1 MPKKGKKIK
10 DSFPKGPVASSEP
23 EPLNEIKVNV
33 PKRPTLPTK
42 IKVYPLDHK
51 LPLNDPNR
59 PNKDE
64 YEVKENLPHL
74 SYNQPQTG
82 PYGGYNH
89 YEVYHAQNIKDFVE
103 RSGIKD
109 SFAKIVGVYN
119 KNVEEEQKLLQ
130 YVEDLK
136 EDLDSFKKSNQSIED
151 KIRSSD
157 FSSDD
162 KAFDVKRKATNAPI
176 TSIEPIKEKFVS
188 IEKILEKS
196 LKDSGHTID
205 VLYDPNNQKW
215 YGDYKPHINKLTFP
229 ITTPKTMYATG
240 YWSKGGPGFGGYK
253 NYTNVNAF
261 LAFDPFVNELLKSN
275 KEVKEGVEQTS
286 SLKTNLLQEITQEME
301 RHIKLLLDYKDRKPI
316 VPQPKVEDSIGDDV
330 SVINIDKQRDINDDL
345 LSKYGDN
352 KSVLDLKEA
361 LTNKAQPK
369 LTQQQYLDVSASRLK
384 DETQQQ
390 SAIDFSV
397 IQQQNIED
405 KKQDQS
411 VNAIRDLKS
420 ALDSTRYIALFDAAN
435 RLKHAKK
442 VYKSRPVVYQYTAP
456 SRIKPKELDLR
467 ARFNLMID

>member
-1 MPKKGKKIK
+1 MPKKVKSTRK
-10 DSFPKGPVASSEP
+10 
-23 EPLNEIKVNV
+23 
-33 PKRPTLPTK
+33 TLPTK

-74 SYNQPQTG
+74 SYNVNQTG
-82 PYGGYNH
+82 SYGGYNH
-89 YEVYHAQNIKDFVE
+89 YELYHEENVKDFVE

-176 TSIEPIKEKFVS
+176 TSIEPIKEKFVT
-188 IEKILEKS
+188 IEKILEKP
-196 LKDSGHTID
+196 LKDDGKTIET
-205 VLYDPNNQKW
+205 LYKAYNRPW

-240 YWSKGGPGFGGYK
+240 YWSKGGSGFGGYG
-253 NYTNVNAF
+253 NYANVNAF
-261 LAFDPFVNELLKSN
+261 LAFDPFVNELIKSN
-275 KEVKEGVEQTS
+275 KEVKDGVEQTS

-301 RHIKLLLDYKDRKPI
+301 RHTKLLLNYKDRKPI
-316 VPQPKVEDSIGDDV
+316 IPQPKIEDNIDNVSI
-330 SVINIDKQRDINDDL
+330 ININEQRNINDDL

-352 KSVLDLKEA
+352 KSVFDLKEA
-361 LTNKAQPK
+361 LTNQPK

-384 DETQQQ
+384 DETQQL

-397 IQQQNIED
+397 IQQKNIED

-411 VNAIRDLKS
+411 VNAVRDLKS
-420 ALDSTRYIALFDAAN
+420 ALDSPRYIALFDAAN

>member
-1 MPKKGKKIK
+1 MPKKVKSTRK
-10 DSFPKGPVASSEP
+10 
-23 EPLNEIKVNV
+23 
-33 PKRPTLPTK
+33 TLPTK
-42 IKVYPLDHK
+42 IKVYPLDYK
-51 LPLNDPNR
+51 GLLNDPNR
-59 PNKDE
+59 KNKDE
-64 YEVKENLPHL
+64 YEVKENLEHI
-74 SYNQPQTG
+74 SHTQPQTG

-89 YEVYHAQNIKDFVE
+89 YEIYHENLIKDFVE

-176 TSIEPIKEKFVS
+176 TSIEPIKEKFVT
-188 IEKILEKS
+188 IEKIFEKP
-196 LKDSGHTID
+196 LKADGHTIE
-205 VLYDPNNQKW
+205 VLYKPKNKLW

-229 ITTPKTMYATG
+229 ITTPKTMYVTG
-240 YWSKGGPGFGGYK
+240 YGSKGGGFAGYG
-253 NYTNVNAF
+253 NYANVNAF
-261 LAFDPFVNELLKSN
+261 LAFDSFVNELIKSN
-275 KEVKEGVEQTS
+275 NEVKEGVKQTS
-286 SLKTNLLQEITQEME
+286 SLETNLLREITQEME
-301 RHIKLLLDYKDRKPI
+301 RHTKLRLDYKDRKPI
-316 VPQPKVEDSIGDDV
+316 MPQPKIDDDDV
-330 SVINIDKQRDINDDL
+330 SVININEQRNINDDL

-361 LTNKAQPK
+361 LSNKAQPR
-369 LTQQQYLDVSASRLK
+369 LTQQRYLDVSASRLK
-384 DETQQQ
+384 DGTQQQ

-442 VYKSRPVVYQYTAP
+442 VYKSRPVVYQYAAP

-467 ARFNLMID
+467 TRFNLMID

>member
-1 MPKKGKKIK
+1 MPKKGKRK
-10 DSFPKGPVASSEP
+10 
-23 EPLNEIKVNV
+23 
-33 PKRPTLPTK
+33 TLPTK
-42 IKVYPLDHK
+42 IKVYPLGHK

-74 SYNQPQTG
+74 SYNQPQSG
-82 PYGGYNH
+82 PFGGHNH

-176 TSIEPIKEKFVS
+176 TSIEPIKEKFVT
-188 IEKILEKS
+188 IEKILEKP
-196 LKDSGHTID
+196 LKADGHTID
-205 VLYDPNNQKW
+205 VLYQPQNKPW

-240 YWSKGGPGFGGYK
+240 YWSEGGSGFAGHG
-253 NYTNVNAF
+253 NVANVNAF
-261 LAFDPFVNELLKSN
+261 LAFDPFVNELIKSN
-275 KEVKEGVEQTS
+275 NEVKEGVKQTS
-286 SLKTNLLQEITQEME
+286 SLETNLLQEITQEME
-301 RHIKLLLDYKDRKPI
+301 RHTKLLLDYKDRKPFM
-316 VPQPKVEDSIGDDV
+316 PQPKIEDDDV
-330 SVINIDKQRDINDDL
+330 SVININEQRNINDDL

-361 LTNKAQPK
+361 LTNKEQPK

-384 DETQQQ
+384 DETQRQ

-397 IQQQNIED
+397 VQQQNIED

-420 ALDSTRYIALFDAAN
+420 ALDSPRYIALFDAAN
-435 RLKHAKK
+435 RLKHAQK
-442 VYKSRPVVYQYTAP
+442 VYKPRQIVYQYAAP

-467 ARFNLMID
+467 TRFNLMLD